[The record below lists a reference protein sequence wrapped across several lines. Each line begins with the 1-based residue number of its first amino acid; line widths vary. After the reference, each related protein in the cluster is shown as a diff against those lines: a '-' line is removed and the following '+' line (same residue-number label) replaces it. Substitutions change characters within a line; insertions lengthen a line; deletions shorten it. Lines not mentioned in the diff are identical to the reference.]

1 MTERTMKRVQNIVQ
15 FCKMHGFST
24 DYDVLGHIHAGLRS
38 APQTK
43 TYQRWNE
50 KTLAGLKA
58 SRDAGIKAYRLAV
71 ERGDVVPP
79 PKQTWEELAAY
90 PETERGQAAARLIEK
105 RAARREI
112 FTGGDVSRRGT
123 VAR

>member
-1 MTERTMKRVQNIVQ
+1 MEINQQ
-15 FCKMHGFST
+15 
-24 DYDVLGHIHAGLRS
+24 
-38 APQTK
+38 K
-43 TYQRWNE
+43 TVKVNAE
-50 KTLAGLKA
+50 PIAFAL
-58 SRDAGIKAYRLAV
+58 AGIKAYRLAV

>member
-1 MTERTMKRVQNIVQ
+1 MARIQNIVQ

-24 DYDVLGHIHAGLRS
+24 DYDVLGHINAGLRS

-71 ERGDVVPP
+71 EHGEVIPP
-79 PKQTWEELAAY
+79 PKPTSEEIAAAY

-105 RAARREI
+105 RAARRERREI